1 MSSSVNF
8 ILCDYFNAKGQQ
20 IERILISAERDPEAA
35 EKAIALQSGV
45 SIERDIKRMRAE
57 AKAAGQTTNLED
69 AALALT
75 ALIGEVVRES
85 ISIHDA
91 REVLSISVNFG
102 KPVTIPDIM
111 PALEIRHGANAASWA
126 RGIFTHLGLGHPGIQ

>member
-1 MSSSVNF
+1 MSSSDNF

-20 IERILISAERDPEAA
+20 IECIFISTETDDVAA
-35 EKAIALQSGV
+35 AVLQSGV
-45 SIERDIKRMRAE
+45 NIEADMRRMRAE

-75 ALIGEVVRES
+75 ALIGEAVREN

-111 PALEIRHGANAASWA
+111 PALEIRHGANASSWA
-126 RGIFTHLGLGHPGIQ
+126 RGIFPHLGLGHPGIQ

>member
-8 ILCDYFNAKGQQ
+8 TLCDYFNAKGQQ
-20 IERILISAERDPEAA
+20 IERIFISTETDDVAA
-35 EKAIALQSGV
+35 AVLQSGV
-45 SIERDIKRMRAE
+45 NIEADVRRMRAE

-75 ALIGEVVRES
+75 ALIGEVVREN

-111 PALEIRHGANAASWA
+111 PALEIRHGANTASWA
-126 RGIFTHLGLGHPGIQ
+126 RGIFPHLGLGHPGIQ